1 MCRNI
6 KRLRFPDRNP
16 TDTELKAAALQFVRK
31 ISGYRVPSRVNREAF
46 DCAVR
51 DIASASRRL
60 FETLQTHTP
69 RQTA

>member
-31 ISGYRVPSRVNREAF
+31 ISGYRVPSRANREAF
-46 DCAVR
+46 DRAVR
-51 DIASASRRL
+51 DVADASHRL
-60 FETLQTHTP
+60 FASLTARAP
-69 RQTA
+69 RQPA